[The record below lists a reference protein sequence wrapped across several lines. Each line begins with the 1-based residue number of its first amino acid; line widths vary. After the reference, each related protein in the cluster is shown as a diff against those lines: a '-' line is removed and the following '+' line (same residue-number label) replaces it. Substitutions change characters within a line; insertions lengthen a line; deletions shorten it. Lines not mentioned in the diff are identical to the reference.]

1 MTKHNK
7 KRNIGIVYEQL
18 LTFITANIIAD
29 NRNRAK
35 KATKIIERR
44 FKKNTELYKE
54 FRLLNALVNSTV
66 SGTHIAAGII
76 AEAKNAVKKIDSKKL
91 EKEKSLL
98 IKDIN
103 YQLESNNFYHQQ
115 VKNYKLYATVQVL
128 LNEWRDIDNANLRKV
143 IEYEN
148 KIVEHLINKEKS
160 IIEEIKEPRADR
172 LVIKIMS
179 EKINQ
184 KYNASLTSEQ
194 KDIVRNYALNNNDP
208 LVMKVFLEDLKSKTL
223 KLVEQYRKQTKN
235 SVILSKID
243 SVYEKINELKTENIS
258 DELIK
263 KYLIVSGLKNQI
275 LRSDNE

>member
-194 KDIVRNYALNNNDP
+194 KDIVRNY
-208 LVMKVFLEDLKSKTL
+208 
-223 KLVEQYRKQTKN
+223 
-235 SVILSKID
+235 VIIKFII
-243 SVYEKINELKTENIS
+243 VYFF
-258 DELIK
+258 
-263 KYLIVSGLKNQI
+263 
-275 LRSDNE
+275 

>member
-18 LTFITANIIAD
+18 LTFITKNIISE
-29 NRNRAK
+29 NRAK
-35 KATKIIERR
+35 ARKATKIIERR
-44 FKKNTELYKE
+44 FSKNTELYKE

-76 AEAKNAVKKIDSKKL
+76 AEAKKASRCIDQLKL
-91 EKEKSLL
+91 KKEKSLL

-103 YQLESNNFYHQQ
+103 HQLSENNFYHQP
-115 VKNYKLYATVQVL
+115 VKNYKLYATVHIL
-128 LNEWRDIDNANLRKV
+128 LNEWRNMDKANLKKV

-148 KIVEHLINKEKS
+148 KIVEHLIDTEKT

-172 LVIKIMS
+172 LVIQIMS

-184 KYNASLTSEQ
+184 KYSSRLTSEQ
-194 KDIVRNYALNNNDP
+194 KDIIRNYALNNDNPD
-208 LVMKVFLEDLKSKTL
+208 VMKVFLENLKSKTL
-223 KLVEQYRKQTKN
+223 KLIENYRKKTEN

-243 SVYEKINELKTENIS
+243 RVYQNITELQVENI
-258 DELIK
+258 DDNEIK
-263 KYLIVSGLKNQI
+263 KFLTVAGLKNQI
-275 LRSDNE
+275 LRSDND